1 MKKCFCMY
9 ATRNKVPGAARNKRR
24 AAFPTLCTALAALCL
39 LCAALCLGGCAGGRQ
54 MASES
59 RTVSL
64 EREYARSAEVLHVRD
79 TVVLGVPLREGN
91 RGYREDSVTR
101 STRGTGSTRGTRS
114 TKGSSSTR
122 GTKGTSWTGALPVYR
137 SHYETLRVHDTVLV
151 TRTDTLVRTETR
163 TVRERYVPPW
173 LRRYAVGVTLLA
185 AGLLLAAGAA
195 WYVRRR
201 MRLWR

>member
-1 MKKCFCMY
+1 MKKCFCMC

-39 LCAALCLGGCAGGRQ
+39 LCAAVCLGGCAGGRQ

-79 TVVLGVPLREGN
+79 TVVLGVARGEED

-101 STRGTGSTRGTRS
+101 STRET
-114 TKGSSSTR
+114 SS
-122 GTKGTSWTGALPVYR
+122 TKGTSWTGAVPVYR

-151 TRTDTLVRTETR
+151 TRTDTLVRTETH

>member
-9 ATRNKVPGAARNKRR
+9 ATRNKVPGAARNKVIGAAPALRR
-24 AAFPTLCTALAALCL
+24 ALAAACL
-39 LCAALCLGGCAGGRQ
+39 LCAAVCLCGCAGGRQ

-59 RTVSL
+59 RTASL
-64 EREYARSAEVLHVRD
+64 EREYARSAEVLRVRD
-79 TVVLGVPLREGN
+79 TVVLGVAPGE
-91 RGYREDSVTR
+91 ED
-101 STRGTGSTRGTRS
+101 
-114 TKGSSSTR
+114 R
-122 GTKGTSWTGALPVYR
+122 GTKGDSVTIFTRGSSRTRAVPVYR

-173 LRRYAVGVTLLA
+173 LRRYAVGVTLLTA
-185 AGLLLAAGAA
+185 ALLLAAGAA

>member
-1 MKKCFCMY
+1 MKKCFCMC
-9 ATRNKVPGAARNKRR
+9 ATRNKVIGAARNKRR
-24 AAFPTLCTALAALCL
+24 AAFPTLCTAL
-39 LCAALCLGGCAGGRQ
+39 AALCLGGCAGGRQ

-79 TVVLGVPLREGN
+79 TVVLGVARGEKESYPRGSRETSYP
-91 RGYREDSVTR
+91 R
-101 STRGTGSTRGTRS
+101 
-114 TKGSSSTR
+114 
-122 GTKGTSWTGALPVYR
+122 GTSWTGTLPVYR

>member
-9 ATRNKVPGAARNKRR
+9 AMRNKVIGAAP
-24 AAFPTLCTALAALCL
+24 ALCTALATLCL
-39 LCAALCLGGCAGGRQ
+39 LCAALCLCGCAGGRQ

-59 RTVSL
+59 RTASL
-64 EREYARSAEVLHVRD
+64 EREYARTAEVLHVRD
-79 TVVLGVPLREGN
+79 TVVLGVPLREGAPLPTVHAPFMQSGQEPPAME
-91 RGYREDSVTR
+91 RVV
-101 STRGTGSTRGTRS
+101 
-114 TKGSSSTR
+114 
-122 GTKGTSWTGALPVYR
+122 PVYR

-185 AGLLLAAGAA
+185 AALLLAAGAA
-195 WYVRRR
+195 WYVKRR

>member
-1 MKKCFCMY
+1 MKKCFCMC
-9 ATRNKVPGAARNKRR
+9 ATRNKVPR
-24 AAFPTLCTALAALCL
+24 AAPALRTALAAACL
-39 LCAALCLGGCAGGRQ
+39 VCLGGCAGGRQ

-79 TVVLGVPLREGN
+79 TVVLGVPMREGAPLPTAHAPFMQSGQETPAME
-91 RGYREDSVTR
+91 RAV
-101 STRGTGSTRGTRS
+101 
-114 TKGSSSTR
+114 
-122 GTKGTSWTGALPVYR
+122 PVYR

>member
-9 ATRNKVPGAARNKRR
+9 ATRNKVIGAARNKVIG
-24 AAFPTLCTALAALCL
+24 AAPTLRRALAAACL
-39 LCAALCLGGCAGGRQ
+39 LCAAVCLGGCAGGRQ

-59 RTVSL
+59 RTASL
-64 EREYARSAEVLHVRD
+64 EREYARSAEVLRVRD
-79 TVVLGVPLREGN
+79 TVVLGVARGEEESYPRETS
-91 RGYREDSVTR
+91 YP
-101 STRGTGSTRGTRS
+101 
-114 TKGSSSTR
+114 
-122 GTKGTSWTGALPVYR
+122 SWTIYPRAVPVYR

-185 AGLLLAAGAA
+185 AALLLAAGAA
-195 WYVRRR
+195 WYIRRR

>member
-9 ATRNKVPGAARNKRR
+9 ATRNKVPEAARNKRR

-39 LCAALCLGGCAGGRQ
+39 LCATLCLGGCAGGRQ

-79 TVVLGVPLREGN
+79 TVVLGVPMREGAPLMTVHAPFMQSGQEPPAME
-91 RGYREDSVTR
+91 RVV
-101 STRGTGSTRGTRS
+101 
-114 TKGSSSTR
+114 
-122 GTKGTSWTGALPVYR
+122 PVYR
-137 SHYETLRVHDTVLV
+137 SHYETLRVHDTMLV

-185 AGLLLAAGAA
+185 AALLLAAGAA

>member
-9 ATRNKVPGAARNKRR
+9 ATRNKNLGAARNKRR
-24 AAFPTLCTALAALCL
+24 AAFPTLCTALAAACL
-39 LCAALCLGGCAGGRQ
+39 LCATVCLGGCAGGRQ

-59 RTVSL
+59 RTASL

-91 RGYREDSVTR
+91 RGYREDSVTI
-101 STRGTGSTRGTRS
+101 STRGTGSTRGTS
-114 TKGSSSTR
+114 YP
-122 GTKGTSWTGALPVYR
+122 KGTSWTGAVPVYR

-185 AGLLLAAGAA
+185 AGLLLAAGAKII
-195 WYVRRR
+195 RKR
-201 MRLWR
+201 MKH

>member
-1 MKKCFCMY
+1 MKKCFCMC

-39 LCAALCLGGCAGGRQ
+39 LCAAACLGGCAGGRQ

-91 RGYREDSVTR
+91 RGYREDSVTS
-101 STRGTGSTRGTRS
+101 STRET
-114 TKGSSSTR
+114 SSTR
-122 GTKGTSWTGALPVYR
+122 GTSYPSVTSSTRETKGTTSWTGAVPVYR

-185 AGLLLAAGAA
+185 AGLLLAAGAKIIRKF
-195 WYVRRR
+195 VT
-201 MRLWR
+201 

>member
-1 MKKCFCMY
+1 MKKCFCMC
-9 ATRNKVPGAARNKRR
+9 ATRNKNLGAARNKVPGAARNKRR
-24 AAFPTLCTALAALCL
+24 AAFPTLCTALAAACL
-39 LCAALCLGGCAGGRQ
+39 LCAAVCLGGCAGGRQ
-54 MASES
+54 VASES

-79 TVVLGVPLREGN
+79 TVVLGVAPGEK
-91 RGYREDSVTR
+91 D
-101 STRGTGSTRGTRS
+101 
-114 TKGSSSTR
+114 R
-122 GTKGTSWTGALPVYR
+122 GTKGDSVTSFTRGSSYPRGSSWTRAVPVYR
-137 SHYETLRVHDTVLV
+137 SHYEMLRVHDTVLV

-173 LRRYAVGVTLLA
+173 LRRYTVGVTLLA

>member
-9 ATRNKVPGAARNKRR
+9 ATRHK
-24 AAFPTLCTALAALCL
+24 ALAALCL
-39 LCAALCLGGCAGGRQ
+39 GMCAAVCLCGCAGGRQ

-64 EREYARSAEVLHVRD
+64 ERQYARSAEMLHTRD
-79 TVVLGVPLREGN
+79 TVVLGVPLREGMP
-91 RGYREDSVTR
+91 GMP
-101 STRGTGSTRGTRS
+101 
-114 TKGSSSTR
+114 
-122 GTKGTSWTGALPVYR
+122 LYR

-163 TVRERYVPPW
+163 TVRERYVPPA
-173 LRRYAVGVTLLA
+173 LRRYAVCVTLLA
-185 AGLLLAAGAA
+185 AALLLAAGAA

>member
-1 MKKCFCMY
+1 MKKCFCMC
-9 ATRNKVPGAARNKRR
+9 ATRNKVAGAARNKRR
-24 AAFPTLCTALAALCL
+24 AAFPTLCTALAAACL

-59 RTVSL
+59 RTASL

-79 TVVLGVPLREGN
+79 TVVLGVPLREG
-91 RGYREDSVTR
+91 DSYP
-101 STRGTGSTRGTRS
+101 
-114 TKGSSSTR
+114 K
-122 GTKGTSWTGALPVYR
+122 ALPVYR

-185 AGLLLAAGAA
+185 AGLLLAAGAKII
-195 WYVRRR
+195 RKR
-201 MRLWR
+201 MKDKG

>member
-9 ATRNKVPGAARNKRR
+9 AMRNKVIGAAP
-24 AAFPTLCTALAALCL
+24 ALCTALAALCL
-39 LCAALCLGGCAGGRQ
+39 LCLGGCAGGRQ

-64 EREYARSAEVLHVRD
+64 EREYARSAEVLRVRD
-79 TVVLGVPLREGN
+79 TVVLGVAPGEKD
-91 RGYREDSVTR
+91 RGTKGDSVT
-101 STRGTGSTRGTRS
+101 SF
-114 TKGSSSTR
+114 TKGSSYPR
-122 GTKGTSWTGALPVYR
+122 GTSYPRGSSYPKGSSRTRAVPVYR